1 MKVQRSNSWIQQ
13 NWMLILIVVFVLFMG
28 KGLKSIFDFIS
39 SLLGGDTTAEKQN
52 EEQIQEQFNTTVNE
66 IDSSKLRYPSSFY
79 YTRASEIYELIRWTN
94 YVYSEDEDL
103 HRIITLLINGPGLEN
118 VQVSQ
123 VTANPGAYLNELQSL
138 GVVIGQSST
147 YKNAYLNKDEILSI
161 YKAFGQKSYA
171 PAIMGIDGGQ
181 PNFMDSAL
189 DYVADA
195 VRPNADLWHWLSNE
209 LPSWSQVK
217 SALAQRGVNV

>member
-28 KGLKSIFDFIS
+28 KGLKSIFGFIS
-39 SLLGGDTTAEKQN
+39 SLLGGDTTSEQQS
-52 EEQIQEQFNTTVNE
+52 EEQIQEKYNTTVNE

-161 YKAFGQKSYA
+161 YKAFGQKAYA
-171 PAIMGIDGGQ
+171 VGTMDGGQ
-181 PNFMDSAL
+181 PNVMDSAL
-189 DYVADA
+189 DYVADNI
-195 VRPNADLWHWLSNE
+195 RTNADLWYWLQNE